1 MAEIR
6 VHSDRTVDST
16 DNNGFADGTRDETR
30 IDADLLEEIS
40 VDEEIPEALDEAGVG
55 NRPFYD
61 ETGLRGNE

>member
-1 MAEIR
+1 
-6 VHSDRTVDST
+6 VDST